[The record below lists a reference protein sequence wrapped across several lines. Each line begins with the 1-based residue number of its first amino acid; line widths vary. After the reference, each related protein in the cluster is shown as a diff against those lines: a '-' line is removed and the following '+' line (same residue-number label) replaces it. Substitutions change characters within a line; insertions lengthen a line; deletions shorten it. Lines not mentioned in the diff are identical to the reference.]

1 MRTTDDIMF
10 LDDGVP
16 NAVLG
21 CDPGPTHCAFALV
34 TRQGNK
40 LTLASVDYAP
50 VARLVS
56 YSTGAAPQWPVTAWS
71 RPFAFA
77 FEKVTTRYGSV
88 PGATTFDTCR
98 NSGVA
103 LVAAAAAGAEEAYG
117 LATTDWRVALGG
129 SPRMKDSEVRRELIE
144 LFGEEA
150 DKYVARR
157 AREMKESLRIKE
169 PPACHIRDAI
179 GVAVGTYLM
188 KRRGAAA
195 ADRVVW
201 RAPNAQQ

>member
-1 MRTTDDIMF
+1 MF
-10 LDDGVP
+10 LDNDVP

-34 TRQGNK
+34 TRSGNS
-40 LTLASVDYAP
+40 LTLASVDYVP
-50 VARLVS
+50 LARLVDAAV
-56 YSTGAAPQWPVTAWS
+56 GAWRISCVSGWT

-103 LVAAAAAGAEEAYG
+103 LVAAVAFGAKESYG

-157 AREMKESLRIKE
+157 AREMKESLCIKE
-169 PPACHIRDAI
+169 SPACHIRDAV

-188 KRRGAAA
+188 KRRGVAA
-195 ADRVVW
+195 ADRIVW
-201 RAPNAQQ
+201 RAAGCQATTI